1 MFCIELHACDNFLEL
16 QLRQGSTTMDISKLM
31 APPTVFPSAIAHAF
45 EMLML
50 QRQMLGEEND
60 CIFARNLVNDL
71 IEIWNANIK
80 TLKTEFSKNVIGVA
94 LNELENNPESRSES
108 IQRAMSER
116 THAVLKEMMEDM
128 NTIVISKTPAA
139 LKMLG

>member
-1 MFCIELHACDNFLEL
+1 
-16 QLRQGSTTMDISKLM
+16 
-31 APPTVFPSAIAHAF
+31 
-45 EMLML
+45 ML
-50 QRQMLGEEND
+50 QRQMRGEEND

-128 NTIVISKTPAA
+128 NTILISKTPAA
-139 LKMLG
+139 LKMLGWT

>member
-1 MFCIELHACDNFLEL
+1 
-16 QLRQGSTTMDISKLM
+16 
-31 APPTVFPSAIAHAF
+31 
-45 EMLML
+45 
-50 QRQMLGEEND
+50 MLGEEND

-80 TLKTEFSKNVIGVA
+80 SLKTEFSKNVVGVA
-94 LNELENNPESRSES
+94 LNELENNPESQSEP

-128 NTIVISKTPAA
+128 NTIVIAKTPAA